1 MKLNLGLILPA
12 AFALFWVEAN
22 KPTYLGLEAGTIE
35 AVTYTKEETLI
46 ETHQVTCRYYVTLG
60 DGTPLKFTKTHP
72 GTVDSCPYD
81 EQESIQVEV
90 HETRWKEKTYQLL
103 EIH

>member
-72 GTVDSCPYD
+72 GTVEHCPYD